1 MNKIFDNNVISIKE
15 AIWRTG
21 WNMEEKDFLKKVE
34 NFSADA
40 LIMTKKG
47 IKVNIK
53 YLIIRN

>member
-1 MNKIFDNNVISIKE
+1 MNKIVDKNIISIKE

-34 NFSADA
+34 NYNENA

-53 YLIIRN
+53 YLVIKD